1 MMPSSNTKSLM
12 IIGTVATVVFTG
24 FLCRFDC
31 GICVEGASLGGLIGA
46 ICLGGTAGCWLRR
59 SGKSR

>member
-31 GICVEGASLGGLIGA
+31 GICVEAGAMATGL
-46 ICLGGTAGCWLRR
+46 L
-59 SGKSR
+59 